1 MIIVKKVMLYY
12 LLASIFLLT
21 EVVYMGVKR
30 RRRQGFA
37 LKWHKAFGKA
47 QFSEFAE

>member
-1 MIIVKKVMLYY
+1 MLYY
-12 LLASIFLLT
+12 LLAGIFVLT

-30 RRRQGFA
+30 RRRKWRWRQGFV

-47 QFSEFAE
+47 QFLEVAE